1 MECHRTQRQDMGWIL
16 ELPPDL
22 GAMVLG
28 TETYVLRWLHGET
41 VPSTHREEWLLKSEP
56 RTITS

>member
-1 MECHRTQRQDMGWIL
+1 
-16 ELPPDL
+16 
-22 GAMVLG
+22 MVLG